1 MSKENKHTYQE
12 AFEELQQLVQD
23 IENGDISVDVL
34 SEKVKRA
41 AFLIKF
47 CREKLTSTEKDVN
60 EVLKELNED

>member
-1 MSKENKHTYQE
+1 MSKEQKQTYQE
-12 AFEELQQLVQD
+12 AFEELQTLVQD

-47 CREKLTSTEKDVN
+47 CREKLISTEKDVN
-60 EVLKELNED
+60 EVLKDLNEE